1 MPFDH
6 VNFVLPA
13 VETDLALR
21 VLTEARA
28 LIQLPENWCKVHFDN
43 GNHAHCILGALDCAG
58 HSWIGRTYLL
68 DALPAGADRSVIIF
82 NDNPATTHADVLALF
97 DRAIAA
103 RRKELDH
110 A

>member
-1 MPFDH
+1 MPFDQ

-13 VETDLALR
+13 VEDDLALR

-43 GNHAHCILGALDCAG
+43 GNHAHCILGALDRVG
-58 HSWIGRTYLL
+58 HSWIGRDHLL
-68 DALPAGADRSVIIF
+68 YALPPGADRSVILF
-82 NDNPATTHADVLALF
+82 NDDPRTTHADVLDLF

-103 RRKELDH
+103 RR
-110 A
+110 AAIASI